1 MKNCRKYEPLL
12 RIYGLPGNTK
22 GYLYSG
28 IGIIE
33 SYDMFGHEFA
43 HIISIEEK
51 DYRRLRKDEL
61 LHILGKLGM
70 GGEVP
75 IKQATI
81 QNQLG
86 PGRTVYFAQP
96 FLSDAVTKGA

>member
-1 MKNCRKYEPLL
+1 MENYETLEISL
-12 RIYGLPGNTK
+12 EKIELVKDRTGVSYKEAKEALEKSGGNVV
-22 GYLYSG
+22 
-28 IGIIE
+28 
-33 SYDMFGHEFA
+33 DA
-43 HIISIEEK
+43 IISIEEK

-96 FLSDAVTKGA
+96 VLSDAVTKGA